1 MEFLEGVKKKEIFAI
16 RELEERKP
24 FGEKVSLQGAV
35 HSIRNM
41 GEAVAGGDR
50 EGERQM
56 GTERRGFR
64 DGPRSA

>member
-41 GEAVAGGDR
+41 GEVEFVILRNR
-50 EGERQM
+50 EGLFQAVIEKEK
-56 GTERRGFR
+56 GN
-64 DGPRSA
+64 